1 MDTKAKRDIFI
12 KINEAVHNCKKCR
25 LHRYRTNAV
34 PGEGNINADIA
45 FVGEAPG
52 AREDAL
58 GRPFVGR
65 SGMMLEELLKKV
77 GLSRRDVWIGNVIKC
92 RPPENRDPMVDE
104 IRACSPYLEKQLE
117 LINPKVIVTLGRFA
131 MDFFLPKAKISEV
144 HGKPY
149 RVRSFVIYPLYHPA
163 AALRNGNLK
172 AVLTKDFLN
181 LKKVLVMKKN
191 EIPFFGEEKK
201 EEEEDQP
208 SLF

>member
-1 MDTKAKRDIFI
+1 MDTKSKREIFI

-25 LHRYRTNAV
+25 LHKNRTNAV
-34 PGEGNINADIA
+34 PGEGNINADIV
-45 FVGEAPG
+45 FIGEAPG

-65 SGMMLEELLKKV
+65 SGNMLEEMLRKI
-77 GLSRRDVWIGNVIKC
+77 GLSRKDVWIGNVIKC

-117 LINPKVIVTLGRFA
+117 LINPKLIITLGRFA

-144 HGKPY
+144 HGTPY
-149 RVRSFVIYPLYHPA
+149 RVKSFIIYPLYHPA
-163 AALRNGNLK
+163 AALRNGS
-172 AVLTKDFLN
+172 
-181 LKKVLVMKKN
+181 LKKVLLEDFINIKKILKLDKKD
-191 EIPFFGEEKK
+191 IPFYGNQKDT
-201 EEEEDQP
+201 EEDKI